1 MTAEPLPIAV
11 DPAVRR
17 PLGDIAA
24 GAERFTQARVERIIG
39 VVVALGFAVLGVQ
52 AFLNALGS
60 TQESPPWHLAL
71 MIGVFAPLALAILAC
86 ATGIGVRVCTG
97 LLAVV
102 LPLAVI
108 AWPVA
113 TAGRGADAGVDA
125 AVTVTEHPWVW
136 YLLNVATVAAVMA
149 FRMPLQIA
157 WAVLVPVL
165 YAAARLLQ
173 LDADAAATAAV
184 ILDAVFAMIL
194 AGVVIA
200 LAWMLR
206 AVALGIDRARRDAV
220 DSYAAAAAADAVET
234 ERIAVAALMHDSVL
248 AALIAAERAETPREE
263 ALAAAMAREALTRLA
278 NADHDSGEG
287 PDDPVAPAGVAAGI
301 QAAARELGAALTV
314 RAEVASDA
322 GVLPGRVIRMLLL
335 HDLVEIDV
343 GDVPIHSAG
352 GQAHGSDAVKAAE
365 AAAARRIFGLLPA
378 SQAGALLALWQ
389 EFEAATSP
397 DAVFAKALDRCQPVL
412 QNLASGGLNWMEYRV
427 TYAQVV
433 ERVGRHIARGA
444 PGMWS
449 FLDQRLQV
457 YFARPRA
464 GSGDGLSP
472 RVS

>member
-1 MTAEPLPIAV
+1 VTAEPLPIAV

-71 MIGVFAPLALAILAC
+71 MIGVFPPLALAILAC

-125 AVTVTEHPWVW
+125 AGTVTEQPWIW

-200 LAWMLR
+200 LGWMLR

-287 PDDPVAPAGVAAGI
+287 SDDPVAAAGVAAGI

-322 GVLPGRVIRMLLL
+322 GVLPGRVARALVLAATQAIANAVQHAGAAGLQVTVQARAAGIRVRIT
-335 HDLVEIDV
+335 D
-343 GDVPIHSAG
+343 AG
-352 GQAHGSDAVKAAE
+352 GGFDPAAIPEDRLGIRGSIVARTAAVGGR
-365 AAAARRIFGLLPA
+365 ARV
-378 SQAGALLALWQ
+378 Q
-389 EFEAATSP
+389 TT
-397 DAVFAKALDRCQPVL
+397 
-412 QNLASGGLNWMEYRV
+412 ASGTVV
-427 TYAQVV
+427 TLEW
-433 ERVGRHIARGA
+433 ER
-444 PGMWS
+444 
-449 FLDQRLQV
+449 
-457 YFARPRA
+457 RA
-464 GSGDGLSP
+464 
-472 RVS
+472 

>member
-1 MTAEPLPIAV
+1 MTAESLPIAV

-60 TQESPPWHLAL
+60 VQESPPWHVAL
-71 MIGVFAPLALAILAC
+71 MIGVFAPLALTILAC
-86 ATGIGVRVCTG
+86 ATGIGVRVCAG

-102 LPLAVI
+102 LPLALI
-108 AWPVA
+108 AWPIA
-113 TAGRGADAGVDA
+113 TAGRGADAA
-125 AVTVTEHPWVW
+125 EQPWIW
-136 YLLNVATVAAVMA
+136 YLLNIATVAAVMA

-165 YAAARLLQ
+165 YAVARIVQ

-200 LAWMLR
+200 LGWMLR
-206 AVALGIDRARRDAV
+206 TVALGIDRARRDAV
-220 DSYAAAAAADAVET
+220 DSYAAAAAADAAET

-248 AALIAAERAETPREE
+248 AALIAAERAQTPREE

-287 PDDPVAPAGVAAGI
+287 SDDPVAPAGIAAGI

-322 GVLPGRVIRMLLL
+322 GALPGRVARALVLAATQAIANAVQHAGAAGLQVTVQARAAGIRVRIT
-335 HDLVEIDV
+335 D
-343 GDVPIHSAG
+343 AG
-352 GQAHGSDAVKAAE
+352 GGFDPAAIPEDRLGIRGSIVARTAAVGGR
-365 AAAARRIFGLLPA
+365 ARV
-378 SQAGALLALWQ
+378 Q
-389 EFEAATSP
+389 TT
-397 DAVFAKALDRCQPVL
+397 
-412 QNLASGGLNWMEYRV
+412 ASGTVV
-427 TYAQVV
+427 TLEW
-433 ERVGRHIARGA
+433 ER
-444 PGMWS
+444 
-449 FLDQRLQV
+449 
-457 YFARPRA
+457 RA
-464 GSGDGLSP
+464 
-472 RVS
+472 

>member
-1 MTAEPLPIAV
+1 M
-11 DPAVRR
+11 RR

-173 LDADAAATAAV
+173 MDAAAAVTAAV

-206 AVALGIDRARRDAV
+206 TVALGIDRARRDAV
-220 DSYAAAAAADAVET
+220 DSYAAAAAADAAET

-322 GVLPGRVIRMLLL
+322 GALPGRVARALVLAATQAIANAVQHAGAAGLQVTVQARAAGIRVRIA
-335 HDLVEIDV
+335 D
-343 GDVPIHSAG
+343 AG
-352 GQAHGSDAVKAAE
+352 GGFDPAAIPEDRLGIRGSIVARTAAVGGR
-365 AAAARRIFGLLPA
+365 ARV
-378 SQAGALLALWQ
+378 Q
-389 EFEAATSP
+389 TT
-397 DAVFAKALDRCQPVL
+397 
-412 QNLASGGLNWMEYRV
+412 ASGTVV
-427 TYAQVV
+427 TL
-433 ERVGRHIARGA
+433 EWGR
-444 PGMWS
+444 
-449 FLDQRLQV
+449 
-457 YFARPRA
+457 RA
-464 GSGDGLSP
+464 
-472 RVS
+472 

>member
-125 AVTVTEHPWVW
+125 AGTVTEQPWIW

-200 LAWMLR
+200 LGWMLR

-287 PDDPVAPAGVAAGI
+287 SDDPVAAAGVAAGI

-322 GVLPGRVIRMLLL
+322 GVLPGRVARALVLAATQAIANAVQHAGAAGLQVTVQARAAGIRVRIT
-335 HDLVEIDV
+335 D
-343 GDVPIHSAG
+343 AG
-352 GQAHGSDAVKAAE
+352 GGFDPAAIPEDRLGIRGSIVARTAAVGGR
-365 AAAARRIFGLLPA
+365 ARV
-378 SQAGALLALWQ
+378 Q
-389 EFEAATSP
+389 TT
-397 DAVFAKALDRCQPVL
+397 
-412 QNLASGGLNWMEYRV
+412 ASGTVV
-427 TYAQVV
+427 TL
-433 ERVGRHIARGA
+433 EWGR
-444 PGMWS
+444 
-449 FLDQRLQV
+449 
-457 YFARPRA
+457 RA
-464 GSGDGLSP
+464 
-472 RVS
+472 

>member
-71 MIGVFAPLALAILAC
+71 MIGVFPPLALAILAC

-125 AVTVTEHPWVW
+125 AGTVTEQPWIW

-200 LAWMLR
+200 LGWMLR

-287 PDDPVAPAGVAAGI
+287 SDDPVAAAGVAAGI

-322 GVLPGRVIRMLLL
+322 GVLPGRVARALVLAATQAIANAVQHAGAAGLQVTVQARAAGIRVRIT
-335 HDLVEIDV
+335 D
-343 GDVPIHSAG
+343 AG
-352 GQAHGSDAVKAAE
+352 GGFDPAAIPEDRLGIRGSIVARTAAVGGR
-365 AAAARRIFGLLPA
+365 ARV
-378 SQAGALLALWQ
+378 Q
-389 EFEAATSP
+389 TT
-397 DAVFAKALDRCQPVL
+397 
-412 QNLASGGLNWMEYRV
+412 ASGTVV
-427 TYAQVV
+427 TLEW
-433 ERVGRHIARGA
+433 ER
-444 PGMWS
+444 
-449 FLDQRLQV
+449 
-457 YFARPRA
+457 RA
-464 GSGDGLSP
+464 
-472 RVS
+472 

>member
-102 LPLAVI
+102 LPLALI
-108 AWPVA
+108 AWPIA
-113 TAGRGADAGVDA
+113 TAGRGADAGANA
-125 AVTVTEHPWVW
+125 AEQPWIW
-136 YLLNVATVAAVMA
+136 YLLNIATVAAVIA

-165 YAAARLLQ
+165 YAVARLLQ

-200 LAWMLR
+200 LGWMLR
-206 AVALGIDRARRDAV
+206 TVALGIDRARRDAV

-322 GVLPGRVIRMLLL
+322 GVLPGRVARALVLAATQGIANAVQHAGAAGLQVTVQARAAGIRVRIA
-335 HDLVEIDV
+335 D
-343 GDVPIHSAG
+343 AG
-352 GQAHGSDAVKAAE
+352 GGFDPAAIPEDRLGIRGSIVARTAAVGGR
-365 AAAARRIFGLLPA
+365 ARV
-378 SQAGALLALWQ
+378 Q
-389 EFEAATSP
+389 TT
-397 DAVFAKALDRCQPVL
+397 
-412 QNLASGGLNWMEYRV
+412 ASGTVV
-427 TYAQVV
+427 TL
-433 ERVGRHIARGA
+433 EWGR
-444 PGMWS
+444 
-449 FLDQRLQV
+449 
-457 YFARPRA
+457 RA
-464 GSGDGLSP
+464 
-472 RVS
+472 

>member
-1 MTAEPLPIAV
+1 MTAESLPIAV

-71 MIGVFAPLALAILAC
+71 MIGVFAPLALTILAC
-86 ATGIGVRVCTG
+86 ATGIGVRVCAG

-102 LPLAVI
+102 LPLALI
-108 AWPVA
+108 AWPIA
-113 TAGRGADAGVDA
+113 TAGRGADAGANA
-125 AVTVTEHPWVW
+125 AVTVTEQPWIW
-136 YLLNVATVAAVMA
+136 YLLNIATVAAVMA

-165 YAAARLLQ
+165 YAVARIVQ

-200 LAWMLR
+200 LGWMLR
-206 AVALGIDRARRDAV
+206 TVALGIDRARRDAV

-287 PDDPVAPAGVAAGI
+287 SDDPVAPAGIAAGI

-322 GVLPGRVIRMLLL
+322 GVLPGRVARALVLAATQAIANAVQHAGAAGLQVTVQARAAGIRVRIA
-335 HDLVEIDV
+335 D
-343 GDVPIHSAG
+343 AG
-352 GQAHGSDAVKAAE
+352 GGFDPAAIPEDRLGIRGSIVARTAAVGGR
-365 AAAARRIFGLLPA
+365 ARV
-378 SQAGALLALWQ
+378 Q
-389 EFEAATSP
+389 TT
-397 DAVFAKALDRCQPVL
+397 
-412 QNLASGGLNWMEYRV
+412 ASGTVV
-427 TYAQVV
+427 TL
-433 ERVGRHIARGA
+433 EWGR
-444 PGMWS
+444 
-449 FLDQRLQV
+449 
-457 YFARPRA
+457 RA
-464 GSGDGLSP
+464 
-472 RVS
+472 

>member
-1 MTAEPLPIAV
+1 MTAEPPPIAV

-102 LPLAVI
+102 LPLALI
-108 AWPVA
+108 AWPIA
-113 TAGRGADAGVDA
+113 TAGRGADAGANA
-125 AVTVTEHPWVW
+125 AEQPWIW
-136 YLLNVATVAAVMA
+136 YLLNIATVAAVIA

-165 YAAARLLQ
+165 YAVARLLQ
-173 LDADAAATAAV
+173 LDADAASTAAV

-200 LAWMLR
+200 LGCILR
-206 AVALGIDRARRDAV
+206 TVALGIDRARRDAV

-322 GVLPGRVIRMLLL
+322 GVLPGRVARALVLAATQAIANAVQHAGAAGLQVTVQARAAGIRVRIT
-335 HDLVEIDV
+335 D
-343 GDVPIHSAG
+343 AG
-352 GQAHGSDAVKAAE
+352 GGFDPAAIPEDRLGIRGSIVARTAAVGGR
-365 AAAARRIFGLLPA
+365 ARV
-378 SQAGALLALWQ
+378 Q
-389 EFEAATSP
+389 TT
-397 DAVFAKALDRCQPVL
+397 
-412 QNLASGGLNWMEYRV
+412 ASGTVV
-427 TYAQVV
+427 TLEW
-433 ERVGRHIARGA
+433 ER
-444 PGMWS
+444 
-449 FLDQRLQV
+449 
-457 YFARPRA
+457 RA
-464 GSGDGLSP
+464 
-472 RVS
+472 

>member
-71 MIGVFAPLALAILAC
+71 MIGVFPPLALAILAC

-125 AVTVTEHPWVW
+125 AGTVTEQPWIW

-200 LAWMLR
+200 LGWMLR

-287 PDDPVAPAGVAAGI
+287 SDDPVAPAGIAAGI

-322 GVLPGRVIRMLLL
+322 GVLPGRVARALVLAATQAIANAVQHAGAAGLQVTVQARAAGIRVRIT
-335 HDLVEIDV
+335 D
-343 GDVPIHSAG
+343 AG
-352 GQAHGSDAVKAAE
+352 GGFDPAAIPEDRLGIRGSIVARTAAVGGR
-365 AAAARRIFGLLPA
+365 ARV
-378 SQAGALLALWQ
+378 Q
-389 EFEAATSP
+389 TT
-397 DAVFAKALDRCQPVL
+397 
-412 QNLASGGLNWMEYRV
+412 ASGTVV
-427 TYAQVV
+427 TL
-433 ERVGRHIARGA
+433 EWGR
-444 PGMWS
+444 
-449 FLDQRLQV
+449 
-457 YFARPRA
+457 RA
-464 GSGDGLSP
+464 
-472 RVS
+472 

>member
-71 MIGVFAPLALAILAC
+71 MIGVFPPLALAILAC

-125 AVTVTEHPWVW
+125 AGTVTEQPWIW

-165 YAAARLLQ
+165 YAIARLLQ

-200 LAWMLR
+200 LGWMLR
-206 AVALGIDRARRDAV
+206 TVALGIDRARRDAV

-287 PDDPVAPAGVAAGI
+287 SDDPVAPAGIAAGI

-322 GVLPGRVIRMLLL
+322 GVLPGRVARALVLAATQAIANAVQHAGAAGLQVTVQARAAGIRVRIA
-335 HDLVEIDV
+335 D
-343 GDVPIHSAG
+343 AG
-352 GQAHGSDAVKAAE
+352 GGFDPAAIPEDRLGIRGSIVARTAAVGGR
-365 AAAARRIFGLLPA
+365 ARV
-378 SQAGALLALWQ
+378 Q
-389 EFEAATSP
+389 TT
-397 DAVFAKALDRCQPVL
+397 
-412 QNLASGGLNWMEYRV
+412 ASGTVV
-427 TYAQVV
+427 TL
-433 ERVGRHIARGA
+433 EWGR
-444 PGMWS
+444 
-449 FLDQRLQV
+449 
-457 YFARPRA
+457 RA
-464 GSGDGLSP
+464 
-472 RVS
+472 

>member
-108 AWPVA
+108 AGPVA

-125 AVTVTEHPWVW
+125 AVNVTEQPWIW

-200 LAWMLR
+200 LGWMLR
-206 AVALGIDRARRDAV
+206 TVALGIDRARRDAV

-287 PDDPVAPAGVAAGI
+287 PDDPVAPAATPAGI

-322 GVLPGRVIRMLLL
+322 GVLPGRVARALVLAATQAIANAVQHAGAAGLQVTVQARAAGIRVRIA
-335 HDLVEIDV
+335 D
-343 GDVPIHSAG
+343 AG
-352 GQAHGSDAVKAAE
+352 GGFDPAAIPEDRLGIRGSIVARTAAVGGR
-365 AAAARRIFGLLPA
+365 ARV
-378 SQAGALLALWQ
+378 Q
-389 EFEAATSP
+389 TT
-397 DAVFAKALDRCQPVL
+397 
-412 QNLASGGLNWMEYRV
+412 ASGTVV
-427 TYAQVV
+427 TL
-433 ERVGRHIARGA
+433 EWGR
-444 PGMWS
+444 
-449 FLDQRLQV
+449 
-457 YFARPRA
+457 RA
-464 GSGDGLSP
+464 
-472 RVS
+472 

>member
-102 LPLAVI
+102 LPLALI
-108 AWPVA
+108 AWPIA
-113 TAGRGADAGVDA
+113 TAGRGADAGANA
-125 AVTVTEHPWVW
+125 AEQPWIW
-136 YLLNVATVAAVMA
+136 YLLNIATVAAVIA

-165 YAAARLLQ
+165 YAVARLLQ

-200 LAWMLR
+200 LGWMLR
-206 AVALGIDRARRDAV
+206 TVALGIDRARRDAV

-322 GVLPGRVIRMLLL
+322 GVLPGRVARALVLAATQAIANAVQHAGAAGLQVTVQARAAGIRVRIT
-335 HDLVEIDV
+335 D
-343 GDVPIHSAG
+343 AG
-352 GQAHGSDAVKAAE
+352 GGFDPAAIPEDRLGIRGSIVARTAAVGGR
-365 AAAARRIFGLLPA
+365 ARV
-378 SQAGALLALWQ
+378 Q
-389 EFEAATSP
+389 TT
-397 DAVFAKALDRCQPVL
+397 
-412 QNLASGGLNWMEYRV
+412 ASGTAV
-427 TYAQVV
+427 TLEW
-433 ERVGRHIARGA
+433 ER
-444 PGMWS
+444 
-449 FLDQRLQV
+449 
-457 YFARPRA
+457 RA
-464 GSGDGLSP
+464 
-472 RVS
+472 

>member
-71 MIGVFAPLALAILAC
+71 MIGVFPPLALAILAC

-125 AVTVTEHPWVW
+125 AVNVTEQPWIW

-200 LAWMLR
+200 LGWMLR

-287 PDDPVAPAGVAAGI
+287 SDDPVAPAGIAAGI

-322 GVLPGRVIRMLLL
+322 GVLPGRVARALVLAATQAIANAVQHAGAAGLQVTVQARAAGIRVRIA
-335 HDLVEIDV
+335 D
-343 GDVPIHSAG
+343 AG
-352 GQAHGSDAVKAAE
+352 GGFDPAAIPEDRLGIRGSIVARTAAVGGR
-365 AAAARRIFGLLPA
+365 ARV
-378 SQAGALLALWQ
+378 Q
-389 EFEAATSP
+389 TT
-397 DAVFAKALDRCQPVL
+397 
-412 QNLASGGLNWMEYRV
+412 ASGTVV
-427 TYAQVV
+427 TL
-433 ERVGRHIARGA
+433 EWGR
-444 PGMWS
+444 
-449 FLDQRLQV
+449 
-457 YFARPRA
+457 RA
-464 GSGDGLSP
+464 
-472 RVS
+472 

>member
-125 AVTVTEHPWVW
+125 AGTVTEQPWIW

-173 LDADAAATAAV
+173 LDADAAATAAATAAV

-200 LAWMLR
+200 LGWMLR

-287 PDDPVAPAGVAAGI
+287 SDDPVAPAGIAAGI

-322 GVLPGRVIRMLLL
+322 GVLPGRVARALVLAATQAIANAVQHAGAAGLQVTVQARAAGIRVRIA
-335 HDLVEIDV
+335 D
-343 GDVPIHSAG
+343 AG
-352 GQAHGSDAVKAAE
+352 GGFDPAAIPEDRLGIRGSIVARTAAVGGR
-365 AAAARRIFGLLPA
+365 ARV
-378 SQAGALLALWQ
+378 Q
-389 EFEAATSP
+389 TT
-397 DAVFAKALDRCQPVL
+397 
-412 QNLASGGLNWMEYRV
+412 ASGTVV
-427 TYAQVV
+427 TLEW
-433 ERVGRHIARGA
+433 ER
-444 PGMWS
+444 
-449 FLDQRLQV
+449 
-457 YFARPRA
+457 RA
-464 GSGDGLSP
+464 
-472 RVS
+472 

>member
-71 MIGVFAPLALAILAC
+71 MIGVFPPLALAILAC

-125 AVTVTEHPWVW
+125 AGTVTEQPWIW

-200 LAWMLR
+200 LGWMLR

-287 PDDPVAPAGVAAGI
+287 SDDPVAAAGVAAGI

-322 GVLPGRVIRMLLL
+322 GVLPGRVARALVLAATQAIANAVQHAGAAGLQVTVQARAAGIRVRIT
-335 HDLVEIDV
+335 D
-343 GDVPIHSAG
+343 AG
-352 GQAHGSDAVKAAE
+352 GGFDPAAIPEDRLGIRGSIVARTAAVGGR
-365 AAAARRIFGLLPA
+365 ARV
-378 SQAGALLALWQ
+378 Q
-389 EFEAATSP
+389 TT
-397 DAVFAKALDRCQPVL
+397 
-412 QNLASGGLNWMEYRV
+412 ASGTVV
-427 TYAQVV
+427 TL
-433 ERVGRHIARGA
+433 EWGR
-444 PGMWS
+444 
-449 FLDQRLQV
+449 
-457 YFARPRA
+457 RA
-464 GSGDGLSP
+464 
-472 RVS
+472 

>member
-173 LDADAAATAAV
+173 MDAAAAVTAAV

-206 AVALGIDRARRDAV
+206 TVALGIDRARRDAV
-220 DSYAAAAAADAVET
+220 DSYAAAAAADAAET

-322 GVLPGRVIRMLLL
+322 GALPGRVARALVLAATQAIANAVQHAGAAGLQVTVQARAAGIRVRIA
-335 HDLVEIDV
+335 D
-343 GDVPIHSAG
+343 AG
-352 GQAHGSDAVKAAE
+352 GGFDPAAIPEDRLGIRGSIVARTAAVGGR
-365 AAAARRIFGLLPA
+365 ARV
-378 SQAGALLALWQ
+378 Q
-389 EFEAATSP
+389 TT
-397 DAVFAKALDRCQPVL
+397 
-412 QNLASGGLNWMEYRV
+412 ASGTVV
-427 TYAQVV
+427 TL
-433 ERVGRHIARGA
+433 EWGR
-444 PGMWS
+444 
-449 FLDQRLQV
+449 
-457 YFARPRA
+457 RA
-464 GSGDGLSP
+464 
-472 RVS
+472 

>member
-125 AVTVTEHPWVW
+125 AGTVTEQPWIW

-200 LAWMLR
+200 LGWMLR
-206 AVALGIDRARRDAV
+206 TVALGIDRARRDAV

-278 NADHDSGEG
+278 NAEHDSGEG
-287 PDDPVAPAGVAAGI
+287 SDDPVAPAGIAAGI

-322 GVLPGRVIRMLLL
+322 GVLPGRVARALVLAATQAIANAVQHAGAAGLQVTVQARAAGIRVRIA
-335 HDLVEIDV
+335 D
-343 GDVPIHSAG
+343 AG
-352 GQAHGSDAVKAAE
+352 GGFDPAAIPEDRLGIRGSIVARTAAVGGR
-365 AAAARRIFGLLPA
+365 ARV
-378 SQAGALLALWQ
+378 Q
-389 EFEAATSP
+389 TT
-397 DAVFAKALDRCQPVL
+397 
-412 QNLASGGLNWMEYRV
+412 ASGTVV
-427 TYAQVV
+427 TL
-433 ERVGRHIARGA
+433 EWGR
-444 PGMWS
+444 
-449 FLDQRLQV
+449 
-457 YFARPRA
+457 RA
-464 GSGDGLSP
+464 
-472 RVS
+472 

>member
-102 LPLAVI
+102 LPLALI
-108 AWPVA
+108 AWPIA
-113 TAGRGADAGVDA
+113 TAGRGADAGANA
-125 AVTVTEHPWVW
+125 AEQPWIW
-136 YLLNVATVAAVMA
+136 YLLNIATVAAVVA

-165 YAAARLLQ
+165 YAVARLLQ

-200 LAWMLR
+200 LGWMLR
-206 AVALGIDRARRDAV
+206 TVALGIDRARRDAV

-287 PDDPVAPAGVAAGI
+287 SDDPVAPAGIAAGI

-322 GVLPGRVIRMLLL
+322 GVLPGRVARALVLAATQAIANAVQHAGAAGLQVTVQARAAGIRVRIT
-335 HDLVEIDV
+335 D
-343 GDVPIHSAG
+343 AG
-352 GQAHGSDAVKAAE
+352 GGFDPAAIPEDRLGIRGSIVARTAAVGGR
-365 AAAARRIFGLLPA
+365 ARV
-378 SQAGALLALWQ
+378 Q
-389 EFEAATSP
+389 TT
-397 DAVFAKALDRCQPVL
+397 
-412 QNLASGGLNWMEYRV
+412 ASGTVV
-427 TYAQVV
+427 TL
-433 ERVGRHIARGA
+433 EWGR
-444 PGMWS
+444 
-449 FLDQRLQV
+449 
-457 YFARPRA
+457 RA
-464 GSGDGLSP
+464 
-472 RVS
+472 

>member
-125 AVTVTEHPWVW
+125 AVNVTEQPWIW

-200 LAWMLR
+200 LGWMLR
-206 AVALGIDRARRDAV
+206 TVALGIDRARRDAV

-287 PDDPVAPAGVAAGI
+287 SDDPVAPAGIAAGI

-322 GVLPGRVIRMLLL
+322 GVLPGRVARALVLAATQAIANAVQHAGAAGLQVTVQARAAGIRVRIA
-335 HDLVEIDV
+335 D
-343 GDVPIHSAG
+343 AG
-352 GQAHGSDAVKAAE
+352 GGFDPAAIPEDRLGIRGSIVARTAAVGGR
-365 AAAARRIFGLLPA
+365 ARV
-378 SQAGALLALWQ
+378 Q
-389 EFEAATSP
+389 TT
-397 DAVFAKALDRCQPVL
+397 
-412 QNLASGGLNWMEYRV
+412 ASGTVV
-427 TYAQVV
+427 TL
-433 ERVGRHIARGA
+433 EWGR
-444 PGMWS
+444 
-449 FLDQRLQV
+449 
-457 YFARPRA
+457 RA
-464 GSGDGLSP
+464 
-472 RVS
+472 

>member
-71 MIGVFAPLALAILAC
+71 MIGVFPPLALAILAC

-102 LPLAVI
+102 LPLALI
-108 AWPVA
+108 AWPIA
-113 TAGRGADAGVDA
+113 TAGRGADAGANA
-125 AVTVTEHPWVW
+125 AEQPWIW
-136 YLLNVATVAAVMA
+136 YLLNIATVAAVIA

-165 YAAARLLQ
+165 YAVARLLQ

-200 LAWMLR
+200 LGWMLR
-206 AVALGIDRARRDAV
+206 TVALGIDRARRDAV

-322 GVLPGRVIRMLLL
+322 GVLPGRVARALVLAATQAIANAVQHAGAAGLQVTVQARAAGIRVRIA
-335 HDLVEIDV
+335 D
-343 GDVPIHSAG
+343 AG
-352 GQAHGSDAVKAAE
+352 GGFDPAAIPEDRLGIRGSIVARTAAVGGR
-365 AAAARRIFGLLPA
+365 ARV
-378 SQAGALLALWQ
+378 Q
-389 EFEAATSP
+389 TT
-397 DAVFAKALDRCQPVL
+397 
-412 QNLASGGLNWMEYRV
+412 ASGTVV
-427 TYAQVV
+427 TLEW
-433 ERVGRHIARGA
+433 ER
-444 PGMWS
+444 
-449 FLDQRLQV
+449 
-457 YFARPRA
+457 RA
-464 GSGDGLSP
+464 
-472 RVS
+472 

>member
-125 AVTVTEHPWVW
+125 AVNASEQPWIW

-200 LAWMLR
+200 LGWMLR
-206 AVALGIDRARRDAV
+206 TVALGIDRARRDAV

-287 PDDPVAPAGVAAGI
+287 SDDPVAPAGIAAGI

-322 GVLPGRVIRMLLL
+322 GVLPGRVARALVLAATQAIANAVQHAGAAALQVTVQARAAGIRVRVT
-335 HDLVEIDV
+335 D
-343 GDVPIHSAG
+343 AG
-352 GQAHGSDAVKAAE
+352 GGFDPAAIPEDRLGIRGSIVARTAAVGGR
-365 AAAARRIFGLLPA
+365 ARV
-378 SQAGALLALWQ
+378 Q
-389 EFEAATSP
+389 TT
-397 DAVFAKALDRCQPVL
+397 
-412 QNLASGGLNWMEYRV
+412 ASGTVV
-427 TYAQVV
+427 TLEW
-433 ERVGRHIARGA
+433 ER
-444 PGMWS
+444 
-449 FLDQRLQV
+449 
-457 YFARPRA
+457 RA
-464 GSGDGLSP
+464 
-472 RVS
+472 